1 VPRSVSKNPAP
12 LSVRLTQAERDALL
26 VRAGGQTLSAYVK
39 RVLFDETL
47 PPPRGGGLTVANRT
61 LLAHLLATL
70 GGSRIAPNLAVLAD
84 EANSGNLFADAET
97 VERINEALDDVRLM
111 HNALMRGL
119 GMRQKSLSF
128 HEFKAFEEFN
138 AAAKPEDHK

>member
-12 LSVRLTQAERDALL
+12 LSVRLTQAERDTLL
-26 VRAGGQTLSAYVK
+26 ARAGGQTLSAYVK
-39 RVLFDETL
+39 QVLFDG
-47 PPPRGGGLTVANRT
+47 PAPVPRGGGLTVANRT

-70 GGSRIAPNLAVLAD
+70 GASRLAPNLAVLAD

-97 VERINEALDDVRLM
+97 VERINQAVDDVRLM

-119 GMRQKSLSF
+119 GMKQKQLSF
-128 HEFKAFEEFN
+128 HEFKAMEEFN
-138 AAAKPEDHK
+138 AAAKPKEES